1 MAIEKYKEAV
11 LAVTSTQV
19 TLLVE
24 PMGKTKALARVTLN
38 DSMLLTGLRVVDGM
52 NGLFVAY
59 PNDPGYKGDA
69 FRSLFYP
76 VTRELRTHI
85 EDVVIAAYQAALKG
99 KPLPDHS
106 SAYRWAFDHTPRL
119 TAEEKEV
126 LACAIE
132 RRGSLEQG
140 YLGRLEEEIGAAEH
154 GLAVL
159 KERRAALQDGSLVA
173 KLKAKIAKRFG
184 PKGPLVLADED
195 SKEGHKTL
203 SKLVLE
209 GTL

>member
-85 EDVVIAAYQAALKG
+85 EAL
-99 KPLPDHS
+99 
-106 SAYRWAFDHTPRL
+106 
-119 TAEEKEV
+119 
-126 LACAIE
+126 
-132 RRGSLEQG
+132 
-140 YLGRLEEEIGAAEH
+140 LEEAG
-154 GLAVL
+154 GSSFTDNT
-159 KERRAALQDGSLVA
+159 RRVFEADWASRVAIVGQPPGVKPPDGTDAST
-173 KLKAKIAKRFG
+173 
-184 PKGPLVLADED
+184 P
-195 SKEGHKTL
+195 S
-203 SKLVLE
+203 
-209 GTL
+209 